1 MSRRKKVQNEPKL
14 HESLE
19 GFDIQVDEFG
29 KIQMNLPMEELN
41 KLLNNNTQ
49 DIKIHNTRKKRQPK

>member
-19 GFDIQVDEFG
+19 GFNIQVDEFG

-41 KLLNNNTQ
+41 KFLNNNTQ
-49 DIKIHNTRKKRQPK
+49 DIKIHNTRKKREKK